1 MKLIITVIVLSV
13 VIFVLLSLVVIIT
26 RSNVKLKK
34 EKKMYVNLYNTIKE
48 SHLKNEE
55 LKSKIHTGDD
65 GDDFDNSISI
75 LQDLSKRD

>member
-1 MKLIITVIVLSV
+1 MKLIITIIVLSI

-26 RSNVKLKK
+26 RSNMKLKK

>member
-1 MKLIITVIVLSV
+1 MKLIITIIVLSI
-13 VIFVLLSLVVIIT
+13 VIFLLLSLVVIIT
-26 RSNVKLKK
+26 RSNMKLKK

-65 GDDFDNSISI
+65 GDDFDNGISI
-75 LQDLSKRD
+75 LQDLSNRD